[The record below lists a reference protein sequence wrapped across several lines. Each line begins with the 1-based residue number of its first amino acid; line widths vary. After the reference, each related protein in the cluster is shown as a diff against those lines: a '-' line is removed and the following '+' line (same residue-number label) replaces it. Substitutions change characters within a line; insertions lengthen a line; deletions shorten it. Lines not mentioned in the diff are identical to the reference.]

1 MKKSILSL
9 ALAVIMVMALL
20 TIGAFAD
27 GEIVEID
34 SNEDLVNAITNQAT
48 NQTWV
53 FTKAGTY
60 DAKNTAAGSNG
71 TYLFSDT
78 YAYPFT
84 FPIVVDNLT
93 IKKADDVTGDVTIT
107 SSYEATTANW
117 HDQNFI
123 TVYGSG
129 LTIDGVNILANK
141 NTSIKSGE
149 VKWYDDLCNKAIE
162 FTANAGNFTLKDME
176 LKALENSNGQRNSGS
191 IWVGCSNVGNSL
203 IENVK
208 MASFIS
214 GSDSATGTLTITNL
228 EQDYTDFNRANVNE
242 DGYYLYGVKPTI
254 AGDLNVNGLTM
265 YVDSTSNIAEQAFS
279 DRVYDGTTIVL
290 APGTYNVTAD
300 ECIIIDK
307 KLTIKGAGESTV
319 IKGSGTTDYGL
330 GFFTF
335 NAGSEGSVIE
345 DLTINYN
352 ATGAQRSAIYF
363 NYGFD
368 GDADNVTQI
377 KNVNFKGAYS
387 LENIKDE
394 KAIAIGSTYIDGGY
408 IEISGCTIENFAYGM
423 YFNAVHDLTITGNTI
438 NGTKYNGIN
447 IAGDGA
453 IACENI
459 IIASNKLTN
468 IAAANYDSD
477 LYSSGISVGQNSSDI
492 NIESNDISMLNGK
505 PGIFFAPKGDG
516 TSNGYI
522 VTILSGNTVVDQ
534 IAVSSDNN
542 TITLPNVTNSG
553 YIFLGWRDNNNVTH
567 KAGEVVTI
575 TANTTFVAVWGNLPD
590 VKPSEPDT
598 PETPVFP
605 FYDVTARDWYYSA
618 VKYVYEKGLMDG
630 VDVGVFEPNANMT
643 RAMVWAILARIGGET
658 VTGANWID
666 TARAWAM
673 AEGVSDGT
681 DPNGLV
687 TREQFATML
696 WRYAGEPASS
706 YSLAKFTDNASVSDW
721 ASTAM
726 SWAVEKGIITG
737 VTDSTLV
744 PKGTATRAQCA
755 AMLMR
760 FAEL

>member
-9 ALAVIMVMALL
+9 ALAVIMVMVLL
-20 TIGAFAD
+20 TVGAFAD